1 MQGSAV
7 MDKDFEL
14 MVILQLSSSKNQPL
28 LLCTGRNRERIQR
41 AKCLTGA
48 SNSAIFH
55 VKFYYRRVEDE
66 PMRFSQ
72 CVYQGFMQLYF
83 GIHRYQEDNLRVLS
97 GIQPSG
103 RLHIGNFFG
112 AMRQH
117 LRLQAE
123 HSCFYF
129 IADYHAL
136 TSNPSPADVAQ
147 HTLGVAM
154 DYIALGL
161 DTEKT
166 VFWRQSDVPEVT
178 ELTWLLSCVTPMGLL
193 QRCTSYKDKVAEGIS
208 PNHGLF
214 AYPVLQAADI
224 LIYKSDLVPV
234 GADQKQHIEITR
246 DIAIRFNKVYGDIL
260 TIPEEYII
268 ESVAVVPGIDGRK
281 MSKSYGNTIEIFE
294 PEGNVEKKIMKIIT
308 DSTPV
313 EQPKNPDDCS
323 VFALLKLVASPQELR
338 QWEDKYRSGGM
349 GYSQTKKR
357 LAELIIDYFKPF
369 RQKRTELE
377 NNVDYVKQVLADG
390 AERAK
395 AVAAETLAEV
405 RKAVGIGR

>member
-1 MQGSAV
+1 M
-7 MDKDFEL
+7 
-14 MVILQLSSSKNQPL
+14 
-28 LLCTGRNRERIQR
+28 
-41 AKCLTGA
+41 
-48 SNSAIFH
+48 
-55 VKFYYRRVEDE
+55 
-66 PMRFSQ
+66 
-72 CVYQGFMQLYF
+72 
-83 GIHRYQEDNLRVLS
+83 RVLS

-103 RLHIGNFFG
+103 KLHIGNYFG

-117 LRLQAE
+117 LQLQTE
-123 HSCFYF
+123 HDSFYF

-136 TSNPSPADVAQ
+136 TSNPAPDEIAG
-147 HTLGVAM
+147 HTLDVTM

-193 QRCTSYKDKVAEGIS
+193 QRCTSYKDKVAQGLS

-224 LIYKSDLVPV
+224 LIYNSNLVPV
-234 GADQKQHIEITR
+234 GADQKQHIEVTR
-246 DIAIRFNKVYGDIL
+246 DIAIRFNNAYGEVF
-260 TIPEEYII
+260 TIPEEHII
-268 ESVAVVPGIDGRK
+268 ESVAIVPGVDGRK

-294 PEGNVEKKIMKIIT
+294 PEKSVNKKIMKIVT

-313 EQPKNPDDCS
+313 EEPKDPDKCN
-323 VFALLKLVASPQELR
+323 VFALLKLVAPPEELAD
-338 QWEDKYRSGGM
+338 WENKYRNGGM
-349 GYSQTKKR
+349 GYGQAKKR
-357 LAELIIDYFKPF
+357 LAELMTDYFQPF

-377 NNVDYVKQVLADG
+377 NNISYVKEVLASG

-395 AVAAETLAEV
+395 AVAGETLERARQAIGL
-405 RKAVGIGR
+405 RK